1 MHEDV
6 PSPSSYPTADAR
18 PADAAFS
25 ALATALW
32 TERETLD
39 QLQFRLVSQRL
50 FLRAGVGRW
59 LGLSDDEIRMALTRL
74 HTEELVR
81 AAEVEA
87 LRAVL
92 GVSSGATLD
101 AIVRVAPSPW
111 GLVLAETREALRE
124 LISEVDSGMP
134 ETRRLLTG
142 GAAAARRSLDQLPRS
157 ASGSDTARAA
167 ELADLTTSQLAV
179 QLASTSACYDAA
191 LRTADAID
199 FRSLRDFVA

>member
-6 PSPSSYPTADAR
+6 PSPSSFPTASAR

-39 QLQFRLVSQRL
+39 QLQFRLVTQRL
-50 FLRAGVGRW
+50 LVRAGVGRW
-59 LGLSDDEIRMALTRL
+59 LGISDDEIRVAVARL

-101 AIVRVAPSPW
+101 EIVQVAPPPW
-111 GLVLAETREALRE
+111 GLVLAETRDALRE
-124 LISEVDSGMP
+124 LISEVDSGLS

-157 ASGSDTARAA
+157 AGAADMARDA

-191 LRTADAID
+191 AETADAID